1 MSVRILAAGAAA
13 MALALAVACSSESP
27 APTAPTN
34 GAVDDGGAAPDGSTL
49 SVTAPG
55 PISPASG
62 AELKTREPVF
72 SVTNAQAKSGP
83 ELTLEYRFDIETE
96 AGQLVMNSP
105 KVAAGSGSTKWEV
118 PNFLDQGSYRWRAR
132 AEMGTRFGPWTAFV
146 PFQITYPP
154 SLLPAGP
161 YPTSG
166 PDIVRFVQDSYP
178 DRGERR
184 QSLADRK
191 EDMAFLR
198 DRIIEIGLCTGQQ
211 MGRNL
216 KRGGPELSV
225 DFLAFKTNGQTWG
238 VDIAGGYDDTSKR
251 LILTWHMHEPRAFF
265 SPLPNPEP
273 CRN

>member
-1 MSVRILAAGAAA
+1 MSVRILTAAA
-13 MALALAVACSSESP
+13 AALTLALAVACSSESP
-27 APTAPTN
+27 TPISPTN
-34 GAVDDGGAAPDGSTL
+34 SVVDDGAAPDGSTL
-49 SVTAPG
+49 AVTAPG

-62 AELKTREPVF
+62 DELKTREPVF

-105 KVAAGSGSTKWEV
+105 GVAAGDGSTSWEF

-146 PFQITYPP
+146 PFKLTSPS
-154 SLLPAGP
+154 SLLPDGP

-166 PDIVRFVQDSYP
+166 LEIVRFVQESYP

-216 KRGGPELSV
+216 KRGGPDFSI
-225 DFLAFKTNGQTWG
+225 DFLAFKTNGKTWG
-238 VDIAGGYDDTSKR
+238 VDVAGSYDDTSKR
-251 LILTWHMHEPRAFF
+251 LTLGWHMHAPRAFF
-265 SPLPNPEP
+265 SALPNPEP

>member
-1 MSVRILAAGAAA
+1 MSVRMFAGAAA
-13 MALALAVACSSESP
+13 IALLVAGAGCGGGSP
-27 APTAPTN
+27 APTAPTTPV
-34 GAVDDGGAAPDGSTL
+34 GDGGTAPDGSTL
-49 SVTAPG
+49 AVTAPG

-62 AELKTREPVF
+62 AELKTPEPVF

-105 KVAAGSGSTKWEV
+105 KVAAGVGTTSWEV
-118 PNFLDQGSYRWRAR
+118 PNFLEQGSFRWRAR
-132 AEMGTRFGPWTAFV
+132 AEMGTRFGPWTDFV
-146 PFQITYPP
+146 PFKITSPP
-154 SLLPAGP
+154 SLLPKGP

-166 PDIVRFVQDSYP
+166 PDIAQFVQKSYP
-178 DRGERR
+178 DRGKRG
-184 QSLADRK
+184 QSLAARK

-251 LILTWHMHEPRAFF
+251 LLLSWHMHEPRAFF

-273 CRN
+273 CCN